1 MALKTSGIDR
11 YDEMLL
17 LDDRSSAQIQVVAPG
32 GLSIVA
38 TARRGRSMS
47 IRWGPWGRGAPWAA
61 QGVYGVV
68 KKRATMV
75 LVFPFSVKTQL
86 KHRRNIAE

>member
-1 MALKTSGIDR
+1 MALKPPAIDR
-11 YDEMLL
+11 YDKMLL

-32 GLSIVA
+32 GLSIDA

-47 IRWGPWGRGAPWAA
+47 IRWGRGAPWGAPER
-61 QGVYGVV
+61 VGVV

-75 LVFPFSVKTQL
+75 LVFSFVSKP
-86 KHRRNIAE
+86 N